1 MWGPPGTGKTTTLA
15 RVALEHILQCERIL
29 MVSYSNVSVDGAVL
43 KIANMS
49 DLEPGKIIRYGY
61 PRMKEV
67 LENEV
72 LTSYA
77 FG

>member
-1 MWGPPGTGKTTTLA
+1 
-15 RVALEHILQCERIL
+15 

-67 LENEV
+67 LENEI